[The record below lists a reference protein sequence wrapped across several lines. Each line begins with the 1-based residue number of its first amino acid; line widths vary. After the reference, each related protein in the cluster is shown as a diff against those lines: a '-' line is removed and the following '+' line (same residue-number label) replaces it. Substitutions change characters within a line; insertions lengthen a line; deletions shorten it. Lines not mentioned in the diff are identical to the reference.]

1 MGFEILVLVVGVVLL
16 LGRKP
21 DWVLTIIVFLALG
34 YMGLGNSSSLIHA
47 ESFGR
52 LNSALVLS
60 VLFGYYCIKHYRKPS
75 MIERGQ
81 KRINELLTVFFF
93 YLLFV
98 IILDLL
104 VNQTSLWNIFRT
116 QRHWLFLLFWIPLS
130 YLPLEVLKKSV
141 HHLYVFTIVISIIIF
156 IEGVT
161 GFYVFTHGYIDNS
174 TSVADLERGA
184 LSCVTAMLYIFML
197 YMGYGKMVKWI
208 KYSLILLM
216 IYTIVD
222 SAVRSAFI
230 ALALGLLIMAY
241 YKSVNKAK
249 AIGKVL
255 VSVLLLVGIVYANPV
270 LRTRLLET
278 EKVSAALERNDDVE
292 GSMSY
297 RSKMVLERIDY
308 ISGDAREFLFG
319 LGSIPSDEFTEHAFL
334 INPES
339 PLDSGDISWTAIV
352 CRTGMLGTIFFIYM
366 SVVVAICFFKNKRV
380 SIYAL
385 PMAAYMTIWIF
396 PMSFAGSNMQ
406 FGQFWILPLIF
417 ASLIGKEKMD
427 GVTGTN
433 VKKKL

>member
-16 LGRKP
+16 LSRKP

-34 YMGLGNSSSLIHA
+34 YMGLGNSSSPIHA

-156 IEGVT
+156 LEGIT

-197 YMGYGKMVKWI
+197 YMGYGKLAKWT
-208 KYSLILLM
+208 KYYLIL
-216 IYTIVD
+216 
-222 SAVRSAFI
+222 
-230 ALALGLLIMAY
+230 
-241 YKSVNKAK
+241 
-249 AIGKVL
+249 
-255 VSVLLLVGIVYANPV
+255 
-270 LRTRLLET
+270 
-278 EKVSAALERNDDVE
+278 
-292 GSMSY
+292 
-297 RSKMVLERIDY
+297 
-308 ISGDAREFLFG
+308 
-319 LGSIPSDEFTEHAFL
+319 
-334 INPES
+334 
-339 PLDSGDISWTAIV
+339 
-352 CRTGMLGTIFFIYM
+352 
-366 SVVVAICFFKNKRV
+366 
-380 SIYAL
+380 
-385 PMAAYMTIWIF
+385 
-396 PMSFAGSNMQ
+396 
-406 FGQFWILPLIF
+406 
-417 ASLIGKEKMD
+417 
-427 GVTGTN
+427 
-433 VKKKL
+433 